1 LFDANKVQ
9 SIDAFGF
16 SFIDEEKYINA
27 APDIGL
33 IGSVE
38 FDNDGS
44 DRRIYP
50 QTGWVQDAIADAVT
64 AGVSGVELL
73 SNKNQNNGYCG
84 LDSGGKV
91 PFENLPTTLLKYQG
105 VWNAS
110 TNTPTLTSPDI
121 TKVGNVYN
129 VSVAGTRFGIAFN
142 LGDWLIY
149 NASGIPEKS
158 DNSDDVV
165 SVNGQTG
172 VVTITKSD
180 VGLSNVDNT
189 SDANKPVS
197 TAQQI
202 ALNSKANLAN
212 PTFTGS
218 VQVPPATAPNEAVNF
233 GQISDK
239 ITYKS
244 KATYVL
250 MIADGTPTVPT
261 IYNITN
267 DENKSYVRSTYLW
280 KPDGNREWLATTPD
294 N

>member
-1 LFDANKVQ
+1 
-9 SIDAFGF
+9 
-16 SFIDEEKYINA
+16 
-27 APDIGL
+27 
-33 IGSVE
+33 
-38 FDNDGS
+38 
-44 DRRIYP
+44 
-50 QTGWVQDAIADAVT
+50 
-64 AGVSGVELL
+64 
-73 SNKNQNNGYCG
+73 
-84 LDSGGKV
+84 
-91 PFENLPTTLLKYQG
+91 
-105 VWNAS
+105 
-110 TNTPTLTSPDI
+110 
-121 TKVGNVYN
+121 
-129 VSVAGTRFGIAFN
+129 
-142 LGDWLIY
+142 
-149 NASGIPEKS
+149 
-158 DNSDDVV
+158 V